1 MTTLKILKYVVYDML
16 RSRMIIVYTVLLFLI
31 SFGIIYTGKDASKA
45 VISLLN
51 VVLLIVPLVSI
62 IFGTIHF
69 YNSREFMEMVLA
81 LPVER
86 KNIFWAEYAGLSLT
100 LAGGFTLGAG
110 LPLFIYGAGETAFY
124 LLLSGVMLTFVFCGL
139 AFLGSV
145 IYKDKAKGIGFSL
158 VVWFYM
164 AVIFDALV
172 LAGYFAFSQY
182 PLEKATIV
190 VSALNPVDLARIMIL
205 LKMDVSALMGYTG
218 ASLQQFFGSGFG
230 MLYSAVFLMLWAAL
244 PALAA
249 RRIFNRK
256 NF

>member
-1 MTTLKILKYVVYDML
+1 
-16 RSRMIIVYTVLLFLI
+16 
-31 SFGIIYTGKDASKA
+31 
-45 VISLLN
+45 
-51 VVLLIVPLVSI
+51 
-62 IFGTIHF
+62 
-69 YNSREFMEMVLA
+69 
-81 LPVER
+81 
-86 KNIFWAEYAGLSLT
+86 
-100 LAGGFTLGAG
+100 
-110 LPLFIYGAGETAFY
+110 
-124 LLLSGVMLTFVFCGL
+124 
-139 AFLGSV
+139 
-145 IYKDKAKGIGFSL
+145 
-158 VVWFYM
+158 M

>member
-1 MTTLKILKYVVYDML
+1 MTTLKILKYVIYDML

-31 SFGIIYTGKDASKA
+31 SFGIIYTGKDVSKA

-81 LPVER
+81 MPVER

-100 LAGGFTLGAG
+100 LAGGFILGAG
-110 LPLFIYGAGETAFY
+110 LPLFIYGAGESALY
-124 LLLSGVMLTFVFCGL
+124 LLLCGVLLTFIFCGL

-145 IYKDKAKGIGFSL
+145 IYKDKARGIGFSL

-230 MLYSAVFLMLWAAL
+230 MLYSAAFLLLWAAF
-244 PALAA
+244 PAIAA
-249 RRIFNRK
+249 KRIFEKK

>member
-1 MTTLKILKYVVYDML
+1 MTTLKILKYVIYDML
-16 RSRMIIVYTVLLFLI
+16 RSRMIIVYTALLFLI
-31 SFGIIYTGKDASKA
+31 SFGIIYTGKDVSKA

-81 LPVER
+81 MPVER
-86 KNIFWAEYAGLSLT
+86 KNIFWAEYVGLALT
-100 LAGGFTLGAG
+100 LAGGFTLGVG
-110 LPLFIYGAGETAFY
+110 LPLLIYGAGEDAFY
-124 LLLSGVMLTFVFCGL
+124 LVLSGVLLTFIFCGL

-190 VSALNPVDLARIMIL
+190 VSTLNPVDLARIMIL

-230 MLYSAVFLMLWAAL
+230 MLYSAVFLLLWAAL
-244 PALAA
+244 PAIAA
-249 RRIFNRK
+249 KRIFNRK